1 MRSSLSFALAT
12 VVSLALSLGA
22 QAPDCRDAQAC
33 RQAALEA
40 AARQDIR
47 PVSRSGVE
55 SDEPRAEER
64 PRGDG
69 AAREGTEPER
79 TPARRARD
87 AEPPRGDE
95 RRDGRGDERRFP
107 QRPGPAGVGGTRGKA
122 GRAVTAGGSIA
133 GAGSGCGRCLH
144 PRPASDKP
152 KTGAAEPPPERPR
165 RSKDSR
171 PAKTRQGAAT
181 PLTFPASALC
191 TTVGLAY
198 DSVSGRFIVG
208 DGQDRRLMVLG
219 ERSGRLD
226 SLAGVDAGF
235 QEITAFEIDEQ
246 EGDLWVVSTLP
257 ESKTSTVHKLQLI
270 SGRVLF
276 SVPLPDEARPGRFT
290 DVTVTPQSVFV
301 LDGEG
306 RRVYRLAKK
315 GKSLDLAIR
324 LAAPEVA
331 SLAVAQEGV
340 AYVAYDAG
348 VLKIDLASRTTAV
361 IESGEQGEPRGADL
375 APRDPRLARRD
386 PDRRRRLSA
395 RPHSSRGE
403 WPLGPQPRDRGRGAV
418 GCRPDIR
425 DARRQY
431 AALPQPYRPAATMS
445 RFERS
450 CSSSACLPLTRQQK
464 RNPVSTS

>member
-40 AARQDIR
+40 AARQAYDQFHDLAWKAMSLGPKNDPEAMALLARAQSLSGR
-47 PVSRSGVE
+47 PHDALVMLNRLAAMNVATDAAT
-55 SDEPRAEER
+55 SDDFRNVRDLPGWAELEAKLTGQT
-64 PRGDG
+64 PP
-69 AAREGTEPER
+69 AAVIAA
-79 TPARRARD
+79 PA
-87 AEPPRGDE
+87 
-95 RRDGRGDERRFP
+95 
-107 QRPGPAGVGGTRGKA
+107 
-122 GRAVTAGGSIA
+122 AVA
-133 GAGSGCGRCLH
+133 AGSS
-144 PRPASDKP
+144 PSAVSDKP
-152 KTGAAEPPPERPR
+152 KTEPSAATSAPV
-165 RSKDSR
+165 KDSR
-171 PAKTRQGAAT
+171 PAKPARTAGT
-181 PLTFPASALC
+181 PLTFPASALR

-361 IESGEQGEPRGADL
+361 IESGDKVSLAGLTWLRAIRGSLVGIQTAGGAYQL
-375 APRDPRLARRD
+375 VRIRLEENGR
-386 PDRRRRLSA
+386 SA
-395 RPHSSRGE
+395 RSLEIVEGGQSVAGPTSATLVGNTLHYLSRTAGS
-403 WPLGPQPRDRGRGAV
+403 D
-418 GCRPDIR
+418 D
-425 DARRQY
+425 
-431 AALPQPYRPAATMS
+431 
-445 RFERS
+445 
-450 CSSSACLPLTRQQK
+450 
-464 RNPVSTS
+464 VSVRKIVLK